1 MRVILHKDISVEE
14 SIVRELI
21 NGPISSNLVNVI
33 PESLEILSVEAIDGT
48 VYVNFSGEGM
58 YGSSMQE
65 YFTIEQIVAS
75 LFELDGIKSVQF
87 LVNGEK
93 VESLMG
99 HIGVLE
105 PFKK

>member
-1 MRVILHKDISVEE
+1 
-14 SIVRELI
+14 
-21 NGPISSNLVNVI
+21 
-33 PESLEILSVEAIDGT
+33 
-48 VYVNFSGEGM
+48 
-58 YGSSMQE
+58 MQE